1 MIPSEPAMDGEMGLS
16 KKMRSPS
23 VMAIVVKFLNT
34 VTIATEM
41 SPRLMSQHTRTHTT
55 HATHDTHHTRS
66 GLPCDVLQVRVVLS
80 EEQGIPELGGHQHEH
95 EAHVQRQ
102 PGRLDNTHASVAR
115 K

>member
-23 VMAIVVKFLNT
+23 VMAMVVKFLNT

-41 SPRLMSQHTRTHTT
+41 SPRLMSQHTTRTH
-55 HATHDTHHTRS
+55 ARTHHTRS
-66 GLPCDVLQVRVVLS
+66 GFPCDVLQVRVVLS

-102 PGRLDNTHASVAR
+102 PGRLYNTYASVAR